1 MRDGKVLQGAET
13 EIRQVGVVVKDLDK
27 SVEFLTALGLGP
39 FTVHQTTHPAC
50 TVRGRK
56 TSYTVRLAI
65 SQLGPVQIELI
76 EYQQGETIYKDFLD
90 EKGAGLHHLCFRV
103 RDLEAT
109 LDKFAEKGI
118 DVIQGDKFVGGG
130 GLAFLDTQKMGGFR
144 IEVSQHPP
152 DHDTQKGFK
161 YQE

>member
-1 MRDGKVLQGAET
+1 MREKKVLEGEET
-13 EIRQVGVVVKDLDK
+13 KIRQVGVVVNDLDK
-27 SVEFLTALGLGP
+27 SMEFLTALGLGP

-50 TVRGRK
+50 TVRGLK
-56 TSYTVRLAI
+56 ASYTVRLAI

-90 EKGAGLHHLCFRV
+90 EKGEGLHHLCFRV

-109 LDKFAEKGI
+109 LDQFAEMGI
-118 DVIQGDKFVGGG
+118 KVIQGDKFVDGGG
-130 GLAFLDTQKMGGFR
+130 MAFLDTQKMGGFR

-152 DHDTQKGFK
+152 DYDPQKGFK